1 MRSPICSGR
10 SLRATHCNAATAR
23 RGCCSPRRNC
33 WPAAAFRAAN
43 KSAPISPETT
53 AAAPAIR
60 PSSTRSRRWRRP
72 ERERSGE
79 RAANAD
85 ALPSTVALFRGVCGR
100 FVVDLPFAAG
110 GFQHVAAWRARMKIA
125 DDSPPIVSALD
136 RPNSY
141 IGRSVPRPNLARLTR
156 GRAQFV
162 SDMTLPRMAHVAFVR
177 SPHAHARIAAI
188 ATAAAKQA
196 AGVIAVVTGAELA
209 KVITPWVGVLTHLKG
224 IKSAPQHAIAVE
236 RACWQGEAV
245 CAVVARTRAEAED
258 ACGLVEVS
266 YEELPAVTDAET
278 ALEPGTPIIHPE
290 LGDNLTFERVHVA
303 GDPDKGFKD
312 ADTVVET
319 TFVFGRHTGVTN
331 EPRAILADW
340 NVGDARLTVYQG
352 TQAPHM
358 MQNLFAKHLG
368 LEEHQVRVITKDVG
382 GSFGIKVHTYADEMA
397 TVALAKLLRRP
408 VKFVADRAESFVT
421 DIHAR
426 DHRVRAKIGVT
437 RDGAI
442 TAWEID
448 DLTGIGPYSVYPR
461 TSGIEANQ
469 VVNLVGGPYTCKN
482 YRALAR
488 VVFQNKNVMCQ
499 YRAVGHP
506 IATHVT
512 ESLVELAAAR
522 IGMDPLELRR
532 RNLIPDDAYPAQGPS
547 GIKFEKLSHHEALA
561 HLDAMMNYAGLR
573 AEQARLRKHGIYRGI
588 GFASFIEVTNPSAA
602 FYGIGGACISAQ
614 DGATV
619 RLDATGAV
627 FCHTGVTEQGQGAEA
642 VIAQCVAS
650 SFGVPIER
658 VRVVTGDTDHVPYG
672 GGTWASRAAGIGGE
686 AAWQAGKA
694 LRANV
699 LAMAGQVL
707 QAEPASLD
715 IRAGVVVDRADGRER
730 IGLDEIARIAYF
742 RPDTL
747 PPGFQAELIATR
759 HYVPKAWPFAFTNGV
774 QASHVEVDIETGR
787 VTLLK
792 HWCVEDC
799 GTVINPQLVDEQVRG
814 GVVQGLGAAL
824 FEKCEYDARGQLM
837 NANMADYMV
846 PMAAE
851 MPDIEVGHVV
861 SPTGDSELSRDS
873 LFAQQ
878 IAISFCVQVGDGPV
892 DSGVEG
898 VHIGKRLVGEIEGF
912 EVMPD
917 HFDVVELGRV
927 LGQPFDGE
935 PMGAG
940 RQCCR
945 GGLAD
950 VNR

>member
-1 MRSPICSGR
+1 MKITP
-10 SLRATHCNAATAR
+10 
-23 RGCCSPRRNC
+23 
-33 WPAAAFRAAN
+33 
-43 KSAPISPETT
+43 
-53 AAAPAIR
+53 
-60 PSSTRSRRWRRP
+60 
-72 ERERSGE
+72 
-79 RAANAD
+79 D
-85 ALPSTVALFRGVCGR
+85 LPSELT
-100 FVVDLPFAAG
+100 
-110 GFQHVAAWRARMKIA
+110 
-125 DDSPPIVSALD
+125 ALD

-141 IGRSVPRPNLARLTR
+141 IGRAVPRPNLDRLTQGR
-156 GRAQFV
+156 GQYV
-162 SDMTLPRMAHVAFVR
+162 SDINLPRMAHVGFVR
-177 SPHAHARIAAI
+177 SPYAHARIKSIDA
-188 ATAAAKQA
+188 AAAKA
-196 AGVIAVVTGAELA
+196 APSVIAVVTGAELA
-209 KVITPWVGVLTHLKG
+209 KIITPWVGVLTHLKG
-224 IKSAPQHAIAVE
+224 IRSAPQHAIALDVA
-236 RACWQGEAV
+236 RWQGEAV
-245 CAVVARTRAEAED
+245 AAVVARRRAEAED
-258 ACGLVEVS
+258 ACALVKVD
-266 YEELPAVTDAET
+266 YEELPGVTEPET
-278 ALEPGTPIIHPE
+278 ALDPATPVIHAA
-290 LGDNLTFERVHVA
+290 LGDNLCFERRHEN
-303 GDPDKGFKD
+303 GDSDGGFAQ
-312 ADTVVET
+312 ADEIVEA
-319 TFVFGRHTGVTN
+319 TFWFGRHTGVTN
-331 EPRAILADW
+331 EPRAIVADW
-340 NVGDARLTVYQG
+340 NAGEERLTVYQG

-368 LEEHQVRVITKDVG
+368 LAEHQVRVITKDVG

-408 VKFVADRAESFVT
+408 VKFVADRNESFVT

-437 RDGAI
+437 REGAI

-469 VVNLVGGPYTCKN
+469 VVNLVGGPYTCPN

-522 IGMDPLELRR
+522 IKMDPLEFRR

-547 GIKFEKLSHHEALA
+547 GVKFEKLSHHEALA

-573 AEQARLRKHGIYRGI
+573 AEQARLRERGIYRGI

-602 FYGIGGACISAQ
+602 FYGIGGARISAQ

-658 VRVVTGDTDHVPYG
+658 VRVITGDTDNTPYG

-694 LRANV
+694 LRENV
-699 LAMAGQVL
+699 LAVAGQVL
-707 QAEPASLD
+707 QAAPTSLD
-715 IRAGVVVDRADGRER
+715 IRSGVVVDRADGRER
-730 IGLDEIARIAYF
+730 IGLDEVARIAYF

-747 PPGFQAELIATR
+747 PPGFQAELVATR
-759 HYVPKAWPFAFTNGV
+759 HYVPKAWPFAFTNGI
-774 QASHVEVDIETGR
+774 QASHVEVDVETGR

-799 GTVINPQLVDEQVRG
+799 GTVINPQLVDEQIRG

-824 FEKCEYDARGQLM
+824 FEKCQYDSRGQLL
-837 NANMADYMV
+837 NANMADYLV
-846 PMAAE
+846 PMATE

-861 SPTGDSELSRDS
+861 SPTADSELG
-873 LFAQQ
+873 AKG
-878 IAISFCVQVGDGPV
+878 A
-892 DSGVEG
+892 
-898 VHIGKRLVGEIEGF
+898 GEAGTAGATGA
-912 EVMPD
+912 VANAVND
-917 HFDVVELGRV
+917 ALRV
-927 LGQPFDGE
+927 LGAREITEVPITPEGVLR
-935 PMGAG
+935 AVG
-940 RQCCR
+940 R
-945 GGLAD
+945 LDAL
-950 VNR
+950 